1 MQYLNDPERLMK
13 LLRQLCGGFGTTL
26 SIFGM
31 TLLISLPLGLLI
43 ALGRISKCRLLSAP
57 VSFFILIM
65 RGTPL
70 MLQLFAVYFFL
81 PRLLGPIPRLNAVY
95 IAFGLNY
102 AAYFAE
108 IYRGGIMAI
117 PQGQREAAQV
127 LGFTRGQT
135 FLRIILPQTFKR
147 VLLPVSNEVI
157 TLVKDTSLATAIAVS
172 EMFLT
177 AKNAT
182 SSSGSVEPLFIA
194 GLFYLVMNTVVT
206 ALFDLL
212 IRRFDYYHD

>member
-1 MQYLNDPERLMK
+1 MQYLSDPERLMK
-13 LLRQLCGGFGTTL
+13 LLTQLTNGFGTTL
-26 SIFGM
+26 SIFFW
-31 TLLISLPLGLLI
+31 TLAISLPLGLVA
-43 ALGRISKCRLLSAP
+43 ALGRMSKHRIISAP
-57 VSFFILIM
+57 VSFYILIM

-81 PRLLGPIPRLNAVY
+81 PKLVGPIPRLNAVY

-108 IYRGGIMAI
+108 IYRGGIMSV
-117 PQGQREAAQV
+117 PPGQYEAAQM
-127 LGFTRGQT
+127 LGFTKGQT
-135 FLRIILPQTFKR
+135 FMRIILPQTLKR
-147 VLLPVSNEVI
+147 VVLPVSNEVI

-182 SSSGSVEPLFIA
+182 SSSGSIEPLFIA
-194 GLFYLVMNTVVT
+194 GLFYLLMNTLVT
-206 ALFDLL
+206 MFFNFLTKK
-212 IRRFDYYHD
+212 FDYYHD